1 MSIQKLRIAGV
12 TRYRFSFFRHIEGQ
26 RHRLTKLL
34 PAGWSEAE
42 ADAFDRKETARLL
55 AEAHGIRKNESLDDA
70 VWYYEHE
77 RMPKLK
83 SATSVKNDLEQL
95 KPYYEG
101 KTYADLSAISREYG
115 RTALSPAT
123 IRKRLTILRAAAEY
137 AFKVHQIGDRADI
150 DRMVL
155 PTVRNA
161 RQVYLDRRTVIQI
174 SRRMERPWR
183 GLVIMA
189 FYSGLRLGEILAA
202 KHRNGAFEIRD
213 SKNGEPRRIPIHPK
227 AAVYARRIRAGVR
240 GDTTSKK
247 FLEAARAL
255 GIDARFHDLRHSAAS
270 EMINRGVDLYTV
282 GAVLGHKSAVSTK
295 RYAHLR
301 QDKLRE
307 AIGRIGKK

>member
-1 MSIQKLRIAGV
+1 MSIQVLRIKGV
-12 TRYRFSFFRHIEGQ
+12 KRYRFAFFRHIDGH
-26 RHRLTKLL
+26 RHRVTKLL
-34 PAGWSEAE
+34 PAGFTEAD
-42 ADAFDRKETARLL
+42 ADAFDRQETARLL

-101 KTYADLSAISREYG
+101 RTYADLSAISREYG
-115 RTALSPAT
+115 RTPLSPAT
-123 IRKRLTILRAAAEY
+123 IRKRLTILRAACEY
-137 AFKVHQIGDRADI
+137 AYKVHQIGDRADI

-155 PTVRNA
+155 PTVRNG
-161 RQVYLDRRTVIQI
+161 RQVYLDRRTVIKI
-174 SRRMERPWR
+174 ARHVSRPWR
-183 GLVIMA
+183 GVVLVA
-189 FYSGLRLGEILAA
+189 FYSGLRLGEILSA

-213 SKNGEPRRIPIHPK
+213 SKNGEPRRVPIHRK
-227 AAVYARRIRAGVR
+227 CAVYVRRRILVR

-247 FLEAARAL
+247 FLEAARL
-255 GIDARFHDLRHSAAS
+255 VNVEARFHDLRHSAAS
-270 EMINRGVDLYTV
+270 EMINSGIDLYTV

-295 RYAHLR
+295 RYAHLA
-301 QDKLRE
+301 QDTLRE